1 VQAGNLYPEEKE
13 GNMKTPSKIEMI
25 YRLVIGA
32 FLLLL
37 GLFAEMSTGAT
48 IFMFVIAAFA
58 FVEAYLRAL
67 GKDPFSKGTL
77 EGIEEHPTHAR

>member
-1 VQAGNLYPEEKE
+1 
-13 GNMKTPSKIEMI
+13 MKVPSKIEMI

-37 GLFAEMSTGAT
+37 GLFADISTGAR
-48 IFMFVIAAFA
+48 IFVFVIAVLA

-67 GKDPFSKGTL
+67 GKDPFSRGTL
-77 EGIEEHPTHAR
+77 GSAEEHPTHAH

>member
-1 VQAGNLYPEEKE
+1 
-13 GNMKTPSKIEMI
+13 MKTPTKIEML

-37 GLFAEMSTGAT
+37 GLFAEMSIGAK
-48 IFMFVIAAFA
+48 IFIFVIAALA
-58 FVEAYLRAL
+58 LVEAYLRAL

-77 EGIEEHPTHAR
+77 ESTEEHPTHAR